1 MPAGLPGP
9 WASTGA
15 APLNPIHP
23 KDVSKPEKYGGNTD
37 GWLQWSKTFK
47 QFLDGKD
54 PRWERLLDEVEKLR
68 GKLVKSINEKDWE
81 VQLALGPINQ
91 FKKQLNIY
99 LLNYTKGSAH
109 AVVEAGDVH
118 GVLDVWRQMADKGHS
133 QRDTHIMTLREKP
146 TTRARTSS

>member
-37 GWLQWSKTFK
+37 DWLQWSKTFK

-68 GKLVKSINEKDWE
+68 GKPVKSINEKDWE
-81 VQLALGPINQ
+81 VQLALGRIN
-91 FKKQLNIY
+91 
-99 LLNYTKGSAH
+99 
-109 AVVEAGDVH
+109 
-118 GVLDVWRQMADKGHS
+118 
-133 QRDTHIMTLREKP
+133 
-146 TTRARTSS
+146 